1 MNTGNFCKLVETTR
15 DTLRFYDDNRL
26 LIPRRQANGYRQY
39 TEADAVTFRI
49 IRNLQHAGLTL
60 NEIKLILK
68 LRSQPVTSECRA
80 DTLATVQKKQSEFQ
94 KERNFY
100 DNVLKVTDKMVD
112 SLNNESGAE
121 INVLIDQL
129 GKL

>member
-1 MNTGNFCKLVETTR
+1 MNTGSFCKLVETTR

-80 DTLATVQKKQSEFQ
+80 DTLATVQKKTIRISKGKKLLRQC
-94 KERNFY
+94 
-100 DNVLKVTDKMVD
+100 LK
-112 SLNNESGAE
+112 NYR
-121 INVLIDQL
+121 
-129 GKL
+129 